1 MTDATCAGVD
11 IRGTLQP
18 LQQHKDLFRLYPA
31 LLGAPEQA
39 ASSASAAAPGNSSHS
54 HTMEAHRR
62 WDRTAV
68 QQLPAADQDTEQ
80 QQPCASQ
87 AAIHLARQQMPEGG
101 SIWVS
106 RAEQGK
112 LEGSC
117 TIGAMDVEQEP
128 CVFSTSPKRRQYR
141 RVIFEETHAG
151 SLGGSANCSPAK
163 PGKERALS
171 CCGHQRRL
179 F

>member
-1 MTDATCAGVD
+1 MGGTCAGVD
-11 IRGTLQP
+11 IRGTSQP

-39 ASSASAAAPGNSSHS
+39 ASSASAAAPGNSRHS

-62 WDRTAV
+62 WDLTAV
-68 QQLPAADQDTEQ
+68 QQPSLAEQGKEQ
-80 QQPCASQ
+80 QEPCASQ
-87 AAIHLARQQMPEGG
+87 AAMHVAQQQMPEGG
-101 SIWVS
+101 SGRVS
-106 RAEQGK
+106 GAEKGN

-117 TIGAMDVEQEP
+117 TTGVMDVDQEP

-141 RVIFEETHAG
+141 RVTFEEKHAG

-163 PGKERALS
+163 PGKERAPS
-171 CCGHQRRL
+171 DCRHQRRL